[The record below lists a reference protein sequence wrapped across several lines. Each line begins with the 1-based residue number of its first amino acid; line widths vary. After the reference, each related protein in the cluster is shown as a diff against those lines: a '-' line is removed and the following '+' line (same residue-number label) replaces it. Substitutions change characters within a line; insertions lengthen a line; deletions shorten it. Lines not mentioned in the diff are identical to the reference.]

1 MADTSSVPVSEP
13 MSTIKS
19 PGASVYSAN
28 VGGTAYN
35 SSSGIKGQRIHH
47 FLNFFLRLLAAMAT
61 AAALTT
67 MIKSNESAMGR
78 RSLGGKWTDFTAFK

>member
-1 MADTSSVPVSEP
+1 MAETSSVPVSEP

-35 SSSGIKGQRIHH
+35 SSRSMTGQRVHH

-78 RSLGGKWTDFTAFK
+78 RSLEGKWTDFTAFK